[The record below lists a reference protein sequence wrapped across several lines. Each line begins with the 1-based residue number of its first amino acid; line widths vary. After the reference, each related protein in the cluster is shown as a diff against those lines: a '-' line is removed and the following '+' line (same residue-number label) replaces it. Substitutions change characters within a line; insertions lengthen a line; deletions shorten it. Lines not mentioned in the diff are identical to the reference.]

1 MIKAHSGWEI
11 YPVQFN
17 MVVKGWRSEPN
28 EALAVGGSAILPI
41 QGFFINFQHFVF
53 IGYISLYIC
62 R

>member
-1 MIKAHSGWEI
+1 MEI

-17 MVVKGWRSEPN
+17 IRVKGWRPEPN
-28 EALAVGGSAILPI
+28 ESLAVDSSAILPI
-41 QGFFINFQHFVF
+41 QGFFINFQRFVI